1 MKVVK
6 SWDGVTDN
14 KVAQLIKAGLVKC
27 PYSMSNTKTMT
38 KATAKRIF
46 LETAETNTV
55 RTDKDSMRFS
65 WGVFTDLLQR
75 DGYIT
80 MKQYETW
87 CCPF

>member
-1 MKVVK
+1 MSTLCSADSK
-6 SWDGVTDN
+6 G
-14 KVAQLIKAGLVKC
+14 GRVKC
-27 PYSMSNTKTMT
+27 LYSMSKTKTMT

-46 LETAETNTV
+46 LETAETTPV
-55 RTDKDSMRFS
+55 RTDKSSMRFA

>member
-1 MKVVK
+1 
-6 SWDGVTDN
+6 
-14 KVAQLIKAGLVKC
+14 
-27 PYSMSNTKTMT
+27 MT

-46 LETAETNTV
+46 LETAVTNTV
-55 RTDKDSMRFS
+55 RTDKASMRFS